1 MCTCCQHS
9 PRQRGNLLSNSFPL
23 DFPFIFPYGSYGWPH
38 SGLSPFRGH
47 ITSDLFLPPPAGC
60 PPTRQLHP
68 HAAHSEQGVTYFG
81 CGRRNH
87 TLQQLPVLA
96 QFSQPLTPLSCT
108 GISAEEKWFP
118 PSQTYSNSAVQPRE
132 KFGTCAKLKALQSCS
147 GTGFL
152 PHQPL
157 CPTATHTSTRCGCAS
172 VPAGLTQAAVCL
184 MPAPG
189 QSIGLQC

>member
-9 PRQRGNLLSNSFPL
+9 PRRRGNLLSNSFPL
-23 DFPFIFPYGSYGWPH
+23 DFPFIFPYGSDGWPH

-87 TLQQLPVLA
+87 TLQQLPVFA

-108 GISAEEKWFP
+108 GISVEEKWFP

-132 KFGTCAKLKALQSCS
+132 KKLLVPNSKHFRVALGLDSSPISPCVQLHP
-147 GTGFL
+147 T
-152 PHQPL
+152 PL
-157 CPTATHTSTRCGCAS
+157 H
-172 VPAGLTQAAVCL
+172 AVGVLLCL
-184 MPAPG
+184 QG
-189 QSIGLQC
+189 